1 MPEMLRLLFALFV
14 LVTFGVVAAPE
25 VQAQKRTGLAIE
37 SFQIT
42 MGTLQNLRREG
53 LPESLLLVLGTL
65 KDRRF
70 PAKNAFVAALG
81 ALSTTAQNP
90 DETELILH
98 YAGAER
104 LRIRADE
111 FSSDLN
117 AGEALFRGN
126 VHGWVSRENLEF
138 TMLKLQI
145 NRLKEPL
152 GERLTGAGAVWFRQ
166 WNRELNADYMVF
178 QRGWQG
184 KRRDSEFLNEQTLQL
199 EGNVRL
205 TTPRGSLR
213 THKLFADFLHHRAEL
228 EGLPTSEGRFRV
240 EANLDLIAL
249 PEADEATELRLAG
262 DPNVQRVIV
271 QAYRAVLDADK
282 GEAVFEG
289 EVEME
294 RTPEEMFV
302 RAERIAL
309 HADKAQRLQLARAEQ
324 DVCLQQPGRVAR
336 AKRASFDELTKMIVL
351 EGDAEVLSGQYYLR
365 GNRINL
371 FLEVNRGFA
380 QGDETAPIEVTILM
394 DESDT
399 TPTSFSCR

>member
-1 MPEMLRLLFALFV
+1 MPEFHRSLFALFV
-14 LVTFGVVAAPE
+14 LVTFVAVAAPE
-25 VQAQKRTGLAIE
+25 VLAQKRTGLAVE

-42 MGTLQNLRREG
+42 TSTLQNLRREG
-53 LPESLLLVLGTL
+53 FPESLLSALGTL

-70 PAKNAFVAALG
+70 LAKNAFVTALG
-81 ALSTTAQNP
+81 ALSTAAQNP

-98 YAGAER
+98 YAGTER
-104 LRIRADE
+104 LRIEADE

-117 AGEALFRGN
+117 AGEAMFRGN
-126 VHGWVSRENLEF
+126 VHGWVARENLEF
-138 TMLKLQI
+138 TTLKLRI
-145 NRLKEPL
+145 NRQQEPL
-152 GERLTGAGAVWFRQ
+152 RERLTGEGVVWFRQ

-178 QRGWQG
+178 ERGWQG

-199 EGNVRL
+199 EGNVRV
-205 TTPRGSLR
+205 TVPQGSLR
-213 THKLFADFLHHRAEL
+213 THKFFADFLHHRTEL
-228 EGLPTSEGRFRV
+228 EGLPTPEGRFRV
-240 EANLDLIAL
+240 EANLDLVAL
-249 PEADEATELRLAG
+249 PEADEAAELRLAG
-262 DPNVQRVIV
+262 DPNAQRIIV
-271 QAYRAVLDADK
+271 QAYRAVLDTDK

-289 EVEME
+289 QVEME

-302 RAERIAL
+302 RAERISL

-371 FLEVNRGFA
+371 FLDVNRGFA

-394 DESDT
+394 NESDA
-399 TPTSFSCR
+399 PTSFSCR

>member
-1 MPEMLRLLFALFV
+1 MPEFRRSLLALFALAV
-14 LVTFGVVAAPE
+14 LGVATVP
-25 VQAQKRTGLAIE
+25 VSQAQKRLGLAVE

-42 MGTLQNLRREG
+42 AGTLQNLRREG
-53 LPESLLLVLGTL
+53 LLEPLLSALDTL

-70 PAKNAFVAALG
+70 LAKNAFVTALRR
-81 ALSTTAQNP
+81 LSTTVQNP
-90 DETELILH
+90 DETELILR
-98 YAGAER
+98 YAGTER
-104 LRIRADE
+104 LRVEADE
-111 FSSDLN
+111 FSSNLN
-117 AGEALFRGN
+117 AGEAIFRGN
-126 VHGWVSRENLEF
+126 VRGWVSRENLEF
-138 TMLKLQI
+138 TTLKLRV

-152 GERLTGAGAVWFRQ
+152 GERLIGEGEVWFRQ

-184 KRRDSEFLNEQTLQL
+184 ERRDPKLLNEETLQL

-205 TTPRGSLR
+205 ATPQGSLR

-228 EGLPTSEGRFRV
+228 EGLRSPEGRFRV

-249 PEADEATELRLAG
+249 PDADEATELRLAG
-262 DPNVQRVIV
+262 DPNAQRVIM
-271 QAYRAVLDADK
+271 QAYRAVLDSGN

-294 RTPEEMFV
+294 RTPEEVFV
-302 RAERIAL
+302 RAERISL
-309 HADKAQRLQLARAEQ
+309 HTDEAQRLEFVRAEQ
-324 DVCLQQPGRVAR
+324 DICLQQPGRVAR
-336 AKRASFDELTKMIVL
+336 ANRASFDELTKMIVL

-371 FLEVNRGFA
+371 FLDVSRGFA

-394 DESDT
+394 DESDA
-399 TPTSFSCR
+399 PASFSCR